1 MDENTAA
8 IDAAEQVAYL
18 KLAKGVTFNLVDEA
32 RAATFLEDKSYF
44 FKLKAFAKNYD
55 KRVSQECLKGAYVG
69 LDFGHLVELS
79 KLGKAVRDLTLGL
92 TLDIEHYLK
101 TRVNRAAMDAHC
113 DRYGLAE
120 DYLAIARSNVL
131 ADQLRNYD
139 EDEAARAIRD
149 LAAIADAIQVAEG
162 PDAIVALANDAAAC
176 IAHITLGR
184 SPDFIRESFATMKSS
199 PYSKR
204 LVEKY
209 ADERFPYWCLLELM
223 SLGPSIALYKACF
236 REGGLIDDERER
248 ATLKDVNNLLR
259 HVQVLRN
266 SAAHGDCLLHELSRY
281 SRDSSMGKIRQ
292 RLLAYGPDREVV
304 AQVQKVRIAMDL
316 AAVLMCYDVIVPPG
330 GTRIEAAEMLRAA
343 RARLIE
349 HADWFAKNYSVSSFI
364 AYVDEILSIF
374 SDRFEG
380 DRQ

>member
-1 MDENTAA
+1 MMEASTAV

-18 KLAKGVTFNLVDEA
+18 RDAKGVSFELVDEG
-32 RAATFLEDKSYF
+32 RAASFLEDKNYF

-55 KRVSQECLKGAYVG
+55 KKGSQECSKGSYIG
-69 LDFGHLVELS
+69 LDFGYLVELS
-79 KLGKAVRDLTLGL
+79 KLDKVVRDLTLGL

-101 TRVNRAAMDAHC
+101 TRINRAAMNARC
-113 DRYGLAE
+113 DKYGLAE

-139 EDEAARAIRD
+139 GDEAARAIRD
-149 LAAIADAIQVAEG
+149 LAAIADTIQEADN

-184 SPDFIRESFATMKSS
+184 SPDFIRESFAAMKNS
-199 PYSKR
+199 PYSKQ
-204 LVEKY
+204 LVTKY
-209 ADERFPYWCLLELM
+209 ADDKFPYWCLLELM
-223 SLGPSIALYKACF
+223 SLGPSIALYRACF
-236 REGGLIDDERER
+236 REGGLIDDESER
-248 ATLKDVNNLLR
+248 KTLRDVNNLLR

-292 RLLAYGPDREVV
+292 QLLTYGPDREIV

-316 AAVLMCYDVIVPPG
+316 AAVLMCYDAIVPIG
-330 GTRIEAAEMLRAA
+330 GTKAEAAETLRTA
-343 RARLIE
+343 RERIVM
-349 HADWFAKNYSVSSFI
+349 HSDWFAKNYAVKSFI
-364 AYVDEILSIF
+364 EYMAEILPIF
-374 SDRFEG
+374 AAHFE
-380 DRQ
+380 RAT